1 MLVLT
6 RRTGQSIQIDSNIRI
21 DILAISKN
29 QVRLGFTAPKSVSIH
44 RQEVYQRLTQEK
56 QGYASVIELPL
67 ASNQDR

>member
-6 RRTGQSIQIDSNIRI
+6 RRSGQSIQIDTNITI

-44 RQEVYQRLTQEK
+44 RKEVYQRLNQEK
-56 QGYASVIELPL
+56 QEYTTVIELPL
-67 ASNQDR
+67 ASNQD